1 MTPNAFDESNSS
13 EARGESAA
21 TKFSRRG
28 MAGRAAAA
36 GVALA
41 GAGGLAAIGAEAAAS
56 HGLTSGA
63 TTGTLRYRGSAMGNL
78 DPADWG
84 NVDDFVAGMAIFEGL
99 IGYQANTKWKR
110 ENRTAVS
117 LEPSKDGLRYKFV
130 LKQGIQFHGGY
141 GELTAEDV
149 KFTYERL
156 AHEPHAYSFE
166 FAALDRVKLDGKYS
180 GTIILKRPYIPFM
193 ATALP
198 WIPGHIVSK
207 AAVEKLGKKFSSNPI
222 GTGPYEF
229 VSYTPG
235 QKLVLK
241 RFEGW
246 HGSPRPPWDSIELQS
261 VADDTA
267 ATNAYLTGA
276 LDMGIAP
283 VAEADHLSSSSKF
296 QLVKRTSLN
305 YAWVGMNVAHPN
317 LTDINLRRAI
327 RAAIDVP
334 SIITAAFDGK
344 YQRANSLLAPG
355 MPIGFW
361 KNAPVYNR
369 DVDKAK
375 AFLAQAKS
383 KPKLEFTVFDITGGA
398 KTAGEIVQANLKDIG
413 LEVALVNRQYGNGVG
428 KRMRANQLFFMSYA
442 GTAPDPNSSTVWF
455 ACGQAKDLFN
465 LNYWCDPT
473 YTALGLAAVKETNTA
488 KRNAAYI
495 QMQKI
500 MDKSASSVW
509 VAWPAQIDVI
519 PKGVTGGLLPD
530 GTPLLWKFKTA

>member
-1 MTPNAFDESNSS
+1 MLPNSFGESNSP
-13 EARGESAA
+13 EAPGESSA
-21 TKFSRRG
+21 TKFSRKTLV
-28 MAGRAAAA
+28 GRAAAVGA
-36 GVALA
+36 TLA
-41 GAGGLAAIGAEAAAS
+41 GAGSLAAGAEAAAG
-56 HGLTSGA
+56 HGQASEA
-63 TTGTLRYRGSAMGNL
+63 VKGTLRYRGAAMGNL

-84 NVDDFVAGMAIFEGL
+84 NVDDFVAGQAMFEGL
-99 IGYQANTKWKR
+99 IGYQASRQWKR
-110 ENRTAVS
+110 ENRTAVRV
-117 LEPSKDGLRYKFV
+117 EPSADGLRYKFE

-141 GELTAEDV
+141 GELTSEDV

-166 FAALDRVKLDGKYS
+166 FAALDRVRIDGKYS
-180 GTIILKRPYIPFM
+180 GTIILKQPYIPFM

-198 WIPGHIVSK
+198 WIPGHIISK
-207 AAVEKLGKKFSSNPI
+207 KAVEKLGKKFSSNPI

-235 QKLVLK
+235 QKLVMK
-241 RFEGW
+241 RFEQW
-246 HGSPRPPWDSIELQS
+246 HGSPRPLWDTIEIRS

-267 ATNAYLTGA
+267 AVNAYLTGA

-283 VAEADHLSSSSKF
+283 IAEADNLSSSSKF

-305 YAWVGMNVAHPN
+305 YAWVGMNVKHPN

-355 MPIGFW
+355 MPIGHW

-375 AFLAQAKS
+375 AFLAKAKS

-398 KTAGEIVQANLKDIG
+398 KTAGEIVQANLADIG
-413 LEVALVNRQYGNGVG
+413 LEVSLVNRQYGNGVG

-455 ACGQAKDLFN
+455 DCGQAKDLFN
-465 LNYWCDPT
+465 LDYWCDPT
-473 YTALGLAAVKETNTA
+473 YTQMGLAAVKETNPA

-495 QMQKI
+495 KMQQI
-500 MDKSASSVW
+500 MDKSASAIW
-509 VAWPAQIDVI
+509 VAWPAQIDVV
-519 PKGVTGGLLPD
+519 PKGVQGGLLPD
-530 GTPLLWKFKTA
+530 GTPLLWKFRSA

>member
-1 MTPNAFDESNSS
+1 MVRTEFDESDPSGAS
-13 EARGESAA
+13 GESAA
-21 TKFSRRG
+21 TQFSRRG
-28 MAGRAAAA
+28 LVGRAAAA

-41 GAGGLAAIGAEAAAS
+41 GTGTLAAIGAEAA
-56 HGLTSGA
+56 TS
-63 TTGTLRYRGSAMGNL
+63 TLRYRGAAMGNL

-84 NVDDFVAGMAIFEGL
+84 NVDDFVSGQAMFEGL
-99 IGYQANTKWKR
+99 IGYQASTQWKR
-110 ENRTAVS
+110 ENRTAVRV
-117 LEPSKDGLRYKFV
+117 EPSADGLRYKFE
-130 LKQGIQFHGGY
+130 LKKGIQFHGGY
-141 GELTAEDV
+141 GELTSDDV

-166 FAALDRVKLDGKYS
+166 FDALDRVKIDDKYS

-207 AAVEKLGKKFSSNPI
+207 KAMLKLGKKFSSHPI

-235 QKLVLK
+235 QKLVMK

-246 HGSPRPPWDSIELQS
+246 HGSPRPIWDSIELVS

-267 ATNAYLTGA
+267 AVNAYLTGA

-283 VAEADHLSSSSKF
+283 IAEADHLSSSSKF

-305 YAWVGMNVAHPN
+305 YAWVGMNVKHPN

-344 YQRANSLLAPG
+344 YTRANSLLAPG
-355 MPIGFW
+355 MPIGYW

-375 AFLAQAKS
+375 EFLAKAKS

-398 KTAGEIVQANLKDIG
+398 KTVGEIVQANLGDIG
-413 LEVALVNRQYGNGVG
+413 LDVSLVNRQYGNGVG

-455 ACGQAKDLFN
+455 DCGQAKDLFN
-465 LNYWCDPT
+465 LDYWCDPT
-473 YTALGLAAVKETNTA
+473 YTQMGHDAVKETDPA

-495 QMQKI
+495 KMQQL
-500 MDKSASSVW
+500 MDKSASAVW
-509 VAWPAQIDVI
+509 VAWPAQIDVV
-519 PKGVTGGLLPD
+519 PKGVQGGLLPD
-530 GTPLLWKFKTA
+530 GTPLLWKFRSA

>member
-1 MTPNAFDESNSS
+1 VGADGYFFKNTP
-13 EARGESAA
+13 G
-21 TKFSRRG
+21 
-28 MAGRAAAA
+28 
-36 GVALA
+36 
-41 GAGGLAAIGAEAAAS
+41 
-56 HGLTSGA
+56 
-63 TTGTLRYRGSAMGNL
+63 
-78 DPADWG
+78 P
-84 NVDDFVAGMAIFEGL
+84 
-99 IGYQANTKWKR
+99 
-110 ENRTAVS
+110 
-117 LEPSKDGLRYKFV
+117 PPP
-130 LKQGIQFHGGY
+130 
-141 GELTAEDV
+141 
-149 KFTYERL
+149 
-156 AHEPHAYSFE
+156 PHAYSFE
-166 FAALDRVKLDGKYS
+166 FASLDRVKVEGKYS
-180 GTIILKRPYIPFM
+180 GTIILKQPYIPFM
-193 ATALP
+193 STALP

-207 AAVEKLGKKFSSNPI
+207 KAMEKLGKKFSSNPV

-246 HGSPRPPWDSIELQS
+246 HGSPRPIWDSIELRS
-261 VADDTA
+261 VPDDTA

-276 LDMGIAP
+276 LDMGVAP
-283 VAEADHLSSSSKF
+283 IAEADNLSSSSKF

-305 YAWVGMNVAHPN
+305 YAWVGMNVKHPN

-355 MPIGFW
+355 MPTGFW
-361 KNAPVYNR
+361 KNAPVYDR

-375 AFLAQAKS
+375 AFLAKAAN

-398 KTAGEIVQANLKDIG
+398 KTVGEIVQANLADIG
-413 LEVALVNRQYGNGVG
+413 LDVSLVNRQYGNGVG

-455 ACGQAKDLFN
+455 DCGQAKDLFN

-473 YTALGLAAVKETNTA
+473 YTALGLAAVKETNPA
-488 KRNAAYI
+488 KRNATYI
-495 QMQKI
+495 KMQQI

-509 VAWPAQIDVI
+509 VAWPAQIDVV
-519 PKGVTGGLLPD
+519 PNGLQSGLLPD
-530 GTPLLWKFKTA
+530 GTPLLWKFKNS